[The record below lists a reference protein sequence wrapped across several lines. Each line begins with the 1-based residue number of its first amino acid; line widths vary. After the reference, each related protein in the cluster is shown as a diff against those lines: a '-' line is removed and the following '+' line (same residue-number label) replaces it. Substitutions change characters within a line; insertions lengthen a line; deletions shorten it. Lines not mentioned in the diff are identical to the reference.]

1 MKIRELFH
9 KTSEEVI
16 KELFHKLPVG
26 VGCFCISCGDIGLFP
41 FPYNN
46 FDNSLA
52 FERFN
57 NDNELI
63 KNGQKVFEG
72 GAADDLI
79 HLLFL
84 RFWFGKSIPFD
95 LGNEGIDNSVLPGSL
110 LRPNNVTLV
119 SIGIIAKQYPIL
131 GYEQK
136 IYRSDDVDKRGF
148 VIYKSV
154 DALQL
159 AINKDK
165 HKNARKN
172 YKEEWINLLKNPV
185 IA

>member
-1 MKIRELFH
+1 
-9 KTSEEVI
+9 
-16 KELFHKLPVG
+16 
-26 VGCFCISCGDIGLFP
+26 
-41 FPYNN
+41 
-46 FDNSLA
+46 LA

-72 GAADDLI
+72 GAVDDLI

-95 LGNEGIDNSVLPGSL
+95 LGNEGIDNSVLPDSL
-110 LRPNNVTLV
+110 LKPNNVTLI
-119 SIGIIAKQYPIL
+119 SIGIIANQYPIL

-165 HKNARKN
+165 HKNARNN

-185 IA
+185 IV